1 MKGIFWV
8 RRLLFSGAF
17 LLLCGGLSLPQE
29 TQPPLSPPDNG
40 SSLNVLI
47 VGGGPEPDYNQVA
60 IESNVRYVQRLLPAN
75 AQCTT
80 LFADGDPKHDTIY
93 YTDPAPIS
101 IGQHLYDLLI
111 HEDSTYSAD
120 RYRPPHLLRGPDGP
134 SRLSAIRN
142 FFDRMH
148 QQYTTSSDPAPL
160 LLYFTGHGSP
170 DRPTYANN
178 RYDLWKPGPD
188 LDVHTL
194 ASLLEQI
201 PPKVPVTLIM
211 VQCFSGGFAD
221 LLFGGG
227 DPERPYLDR
236 DLVGFFAALPQ
247 REAAGCTSEVN
258 EAEYHDFTSYFF
270 AALTGRDRLGHPVT
284 GADYNHDGRVGM
296 DEAFCY
302 TLIHDP
308 SIDTPVCTSD
318 VFLRHFVQA
327 SDQEVFST
335 PWHDLLRWASPA
347 QRAALE
353 AISDQLQLQGESR
366 AQTAFNLVQDDSNL
380 RTLRARFANAESELE
395 GQLRDDKAILIA
407 NFPKLRGRG
416 ADREAAKQEAI
427 DWLAQ
432 NAQQSPWK
440 DLLEAEKRL
449 ENLDAQE
456 EQAECVKA
464 RQIRFVRLCKSVV
477 LAHKLLAGQDDVLK
491 ERYLKLTKAEGRSLL
506 PPAPAF
512 TETLSQTNTFALQ
525 PHHILRPCG
534 CGQSTTHLLKA
545 Y

>member
-1 MKGIFWV
+1 MKGTSWI

-17 LLLCGGLSLPQE
+17 FLLFGELSLPQA
-29 TQPPLSPPDNG
+29 TLPSSNAGSP
-40 SSLNVLI
+40 LNVLI
-47 VGGGPEPDYNQVA
+47 VGGGPEPNYNQVA
-60 IESNVRYVQRLLPAN
+60 IESNVRYVQRLLPAT

-80 LFADGDPKHDTIY
+80 LFADGNPNHETVY
-93 YTDPAPIS
+93 YTDPAPTP

-120 RYRPPHLLRGPDGP
+120 RYRPPHLLHGPDGP
-134 SRLSAIRN
+134 SRLPAIHR
-142 FFDRMH
+142 FFERMH
-148 QQYTTSSDPAPL
+148 QQYATSTDDPAPL

-188 LDVHTL
+188 LDVRTL
-194 ASLLEQI
+194 ANLLEQI
-201 PPKVPVTLIM
+201 PPNVPVTLIM
-211 VQCFSGGFAD
+211 VQCFSGGFGD

-227 DPERPYLDR
+227 DPQRPYLDR
-236 DLVGFFAALPQ
+236 DLVGFFAAVPQ

-270 AALTGRDRLGHPVT
+270 AALTGRDRLGRPVT

-296 DEAFCY
+296 DEAFYY

-335 PWHDLLRWASPA
+335 PWHDLLAWATPA

-353 AISDQLQLQGESR
+353 AIADQLQLQGENR
-366 AQTAFNLVQDDSNL
+366 AQTAFNLAQDDSNL

-395 GQLRDDKAILIA
+395 GQLRDAKEILLD
-407 NFPKLRGRG
+407 NFPKLRGHG
-416 ADREAAKQEAI
+416 ADREDAKKAAI

-432 NAQQSPWK
+432 NAQKSPWK
-440 DLLEAEKRL
+440 DLLDAEKRT
-449 ENLDAQE
+449 EDLDAQE
-456 EQAECVKA
+456 EQGECAQA
-464 RQIRFVRLCKSVV
+464 RQIRFLRLCKSVV
-477 LAHKLLAGQDDVLK
+477 LAHKLLAGNDDVLK
-491 ERYLKLTKAEGRSLL
+491 ERYLKLIKAESRSLL

-512 TETLSQTNTFALQ
+512 TETLGQRGDYALLIS
-525 PHHILRPCG
+525 PAALRPCG
-534 CGQSTTHLLKA
+534 CGKGTTHLVKVF
-545 Y
+545 